1 MVWFPSRAGQLLF
14 NDYVGLLLAELLLI
28 YHFLVV
34 DQQAQSSRVT
44 PVLHTLQTYLLALDA
59 IESKFMLRLL
69 CCAHSSLLCWKFC
82 STSAGML
89 STPAYIIMLDTKG

>member
-1 MVWFPSRAGQLLF
+1 M
-14 NDYVGLLLAELLLI
+14 GLLLAELLLI

-34 DQQAQSSRVT
+34 DQQAQSSGVT

-59 IESKFMLRLL
+59 IESKFMLRLP

-82 STSAGML
+82 STSMGML
-89 STPAYIIMLDTKG
+89 STLAYIIMLDTKG